1 LDEATGKILGLL
13 DEHGGRLHKLLVKL
27 TLRKDVAEDLLQD
40 LFLRLSTS
48 KGFLRSPNP
57 ERYLFRAAINLA
69 FDWRKRD
76 RRASA
81 ARELTDQDAAQ
92 QECPV
97 EKLIRREELE
107 RILAAMDRLSEA
119 HRELITM
126 RYINGLSYDEL
137 AEHLDST
144 PHCVRALCSKA
155 IVRLRKLI
163 GPDAI
168 CDQPQEVPHVQQ
180 RYT

>member
-1 LDEATGKILGLL
+1 
-13 DEHGGRLHKLLVKL
+13 
-27 TLRKDVAEDLLQD
+27 
-40 LFLRLSTS
+40 
-48 KGFLRSPNP
+48 
-57 ERYLFRAAINLA
+57 
-69 FDWRKRD
+69 
-76 RRASA
+76 
-81 ARELTDQDAAQ
+81 
-92 QECPV
+92 
-97 EKLIRREELE
+97 
-107 RILAAMDRLSEA
+107 MDRLSEA

-168 CDQPQEVPHVQQ
+168 CHQPQEVPHVQQ
-180 RYT
+180 